1 MKKVLLLFLLLIGC
15 RAALCQ
21 TNISMNGDWQF
32 FFAKDMSTAD
42 SLVEKGFYRPEFE
55 AEGFVSTPVPS
66 NWAIQ
71 GFEEP
76 VYRGFPDDKAGEGL
90 YLHQFAVPASFEGKR
105 VLLHFGGV
113 WNSAEVWLNGEWA
126 GRHDSGFT
134 SFSMDV
140 TNLVKAGADNMIA
153 VRVRQV
159 YPGYKTD
166 TYDDWT
172 LGGIYRDV
180 TLESM
185 PAKRR
190 IDRVRV
196 NTRMTGDVDIR
207 VMVADEHKNTLPG
220 NYLSPGKPYKLHLVL
235 SNREGETVAEKN
247 IDIKAHTANS
257 RETRVSFKVDD
268 ANLWTAE
275 TPYLYTLRADLVE
288 TGDDSLPFVSHSV
301 QQKIGIREISTR
313 DGVFRINGQAVKLRG
328 VNRHDEHPDVGRAT
342 IREHWLED
350 LKLMKAAN
358 INYVRACHYQHAKGF
373 IEMCDSIGMYVGAEV
388 SLGGANTMMYN
399 PNFLPAAMLRTVET
413 VERDINNPSVVYWS
427 VGNEDSFKDMLLQC
441 VRTIKGL
448 DPSRPVLLP
457 WNADE
462 SLPEE
467 VDILAPH
474 YWTAREYDSIA
485 RHSTRP
491 IITTEYVHAYGNQR
505 FGGLGECWKA
515 FMKHPAG
522 AGGAVWMWADQGVR
536 TPTKKDIR
544 VYHSIEKEDEYLRID
559 GQGWDGITD
568 SDRRPTQDYWEVKA
582 VYCPVDVAGVKL
594 IKGKPSADNNY
605 KTSTIECELYNGY
618 DFTDLNTVNIGWELY
633 VDGKLKD
640 SGTKRLDADPH
651 AIATLSVPGARIGI
665 LRPGET
671 PYIRLTFTDAN
682 GHEIG
687 KRSVEFKPSGNEY
700 IAARK
705 QMFVIDKATGLP
717 EGFRPTV
724 WHKFNDGDEII
735 RNRKGLDMEKYSTE
749 VISSS
754 TENLDGN
761 TVTNT
766 VARYVVNDSTY
777 FDARYRTAID
787 GQGRMVID
795 YEITPYFKAKYIP
808 VVGLAM
814 KMKSSGALK
823 QWFGLGPEEA
833 YPNKRTAPVL
843 GLWDGTGVFGTR
855 AMRWADVDNYR
866 VYCDGYLDRD
876 SEDSSEVRFLSHV
889 LGRSEKGRLNYPEYR
904 IESGKTYKGS
914 LTVIRR

>member
-1 MKKVLLLFLLLIGC
+1 MKKVLLLFLLVIGC
-15 RAALCQ
+15 RAALGQ
-21 TNISMNGDWQF
+21 TSICMNGNWQF
-32 FFAKDMSTAD
+32 FYAKDMSTAD
-42 SLVEKGFYRPEFE
+42 SLVEKGFYKPEFE
-55 AEGFVSTPVPS
+55 AKEFVSTPVPS

-90 YLHQFAVPASFEGKR
+90 YLHHFAMPDSFKGKR

-113 WNSAEVWLNGEWA
+113 WNSAEVWLNGEWT

-140 TNLVKAGADNMIA
+140 TNYVKAGKDNLLA

-196 NTRMTGDVDIR
+196 NTKMTGDVDVR
-207 VMVADEHKNTLPG
+207 VMVADEYKSTLPG
-220 NYLSPGKPYKLHLVL
+220 NYPSPGKPYQLHLVL
-235 SNREGETVAEKN
+235 SDRDGKVVAEKTM
-247 IDIKAHTANS
+247 DVKAHTANS
-257 RETRVSFKVDD
+257 RETRVSFKVDN

-275 TPYLYTLRADLVE
+275 TPYLYTLRAELVE
-288 TGDDSLPFVSHSV
+288 TGDGSAPVTSHVV

-313 DGVFRINGQAVKLRG
+313 GGVFRINGQAVKLRG

-342 IREHWLED
+342 TREHWLED
-350 LKLMKAAN
+350 LRLMKAAN

-373 IEMCDSIGMYVGAEV
+373 IEMCDSLGMYVGAEV
-388 SLGGANTMMYN
+388 SLGGANTLMYN
-399 PNFLPAAMLRTVET
+399 PNFLPAALLRTIET
-413 VERDINNPSVVYWS
+413 VERDINNPSVIYWS

-448 DPSRPVLLP
+448 DSTRPVLLP

-462 SLPEE
+462 TLPEE
-467 VDILAPH
+467 IDILAPH

-485 RHSTRP
+485 SRSTRP

-515 FMKHPAG
+515 FMKNPAA

-536 TPTKKDIR
+536 TPTKKDPK
-544 VYHSIEKEDEYLRID
+544 VYHSIEKDDEYLRID

-582 VYCPVDVAGVKL
+582 VYCPVEVADVRL
-594 IKGKPSADNNY
+594 IKGAAADNDY
-605 KTSTIECELYNGY
+605 KASAVDCGLYNGY
-618 DFTDLNTVNIGWELY
+618 DFTNLSTVNIGWELF

-640 SGTKRLDADPH
+640 KGFQKLDAAPH
-651 AIATLSVPGARIGI
+651 ATATLSVPLSKVGRIK
-665 LRPGET
+665 PGET
-671 PYIRLTFTDAN
+671 PYIRLTFTDA
-682 GHEIG
+682 GGYEIG
-687 KRSVEFKPSGNEY
+687 KRSVEFKPSGNDFISAKKCE
-700 IAARK
+700 
-705 QMFVIDKATGLP
+705 FEIDKSTGLP
-717 EGFRPTV
+717 RGMRPTV

-735 RNRKGLDMEKYSTE
+735 RNRKGLDMEKYSTKL
-749 VISSS
+749 ISSS
-754 TENLDGN
+754 TEQLDGN
-761 TVTNT
+761 TITNT
-766 VARYVVNDSTY
+766 VARYTVNDSTY
-777 FDARYRTAID
+777 FDARYRSLVDSD
-787 GQGRMVID
+787 GKMTID

-814 KMKSSGALK
+814 KMKSPESLK

-833 YPNKRTAPVL
+833 YPNKRTAQML
-843 GLWDGTGVFGTR
+843 GLWDADNLCGTR
-855 AMRWADVDNYR
+855 AMRWADVDGYR
-866 VYCDGYLDRD
+866 VYCDGYIDRD
-876 SEDSSEVRFLSHV
+876 TADSSEVRFLSHV

-904 IESGKTYKGS
+904 LESGKTYKGS
-914 LTVIRR
+914 MIVIRK